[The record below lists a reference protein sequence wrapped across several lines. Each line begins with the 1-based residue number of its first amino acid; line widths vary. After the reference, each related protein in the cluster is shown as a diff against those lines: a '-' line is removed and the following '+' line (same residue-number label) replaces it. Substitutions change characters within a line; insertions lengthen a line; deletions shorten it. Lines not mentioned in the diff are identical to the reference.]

1 MIFQLNFAFK
11 NGQNGTMFYIIV
23 VALQEMPKMVVLS
36 KELKFFFLLLVLRR
50 IIASEISFKGSLT
63 TIFILLAV
71 NLRYRNQFFS
81 IKQSIFS

>member
-1 MIFQLNFAFK
+1 MIFQPKFAFK

-23 VALQEMPKMVVLS
+23 VALQEGSKTVVQSRRAKVLS
-36 KELKFFFLLLVLRR
+36 LLLVLRR
-50 IIASEISFKGSLT
+50 TIANEISFKGSLT

-71 NLRYRNQFFS
+71 NLRYINQFFS